1 MRIQGT
7 DIQIL
12 KNWCTALENQIKET
26 SEKLEKKE
34 PIEKQLFILDEKQK
48 EDKKREQGPVSLR
61 KNQRADILK
70 NILLLI
76 NFDKDAN
83 TCEDNDVLEI
93 IKRVRALIDVAENDQ
108 MDSTRGKD

>member
-1 MRIQGT
+1 MNIQGT

-12 KNWCTALENQIKET
+12 KNWCTALENQIKRTNE
-26 SEKLEKKE
+26 ELKKKE

-48 EDKKREQGPVSLR
+48 EDKKQEEEPASLR

-76 NFDKDAN
+76 NFDKGAN

-93 IKRVRALIDVAENDQ
+93 IKQVRALIDVAENDQ
-108 MDSTRGKD
+108 MDSTGSKD